1 MSTRV
6 AGSADRAGTTGDWH
20 TQAERIGGMTYDDW
34 LRDKV
39 VFGTPEAVVDRLSQL
54 IEDLGLVQI
63 VYEINFGRRIPK
75 ELQLNC
81 LKVINERVLPHL
93 R

>member
-1 MSTRV
+1 
-6 AGSADRAGTTGDWH
+6 
-20 TQAERIGGMTYDDW
+20 MTYDDW

-54 IEDLGLVQI
+54 IEDLGLSQI

-81 LKVINERVLPHL
+81 LKLINERVVPRL